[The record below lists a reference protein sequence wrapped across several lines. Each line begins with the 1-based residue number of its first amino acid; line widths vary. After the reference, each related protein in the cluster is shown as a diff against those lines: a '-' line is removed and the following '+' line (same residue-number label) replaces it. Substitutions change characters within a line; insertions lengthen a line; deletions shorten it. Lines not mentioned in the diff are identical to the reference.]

1 MDRLCNYQTY
11 LTNVGTDIAK
21 KLETGMI
28 NNNSSSWDKWLQ
40 EYNNSISPQTQYN
53 YAMKIAKNLNGGGM
67 TKRKTKTNKRKTK
80 TNKQKT
86 KTNKQKTKTNKRK
99 TKLNKKK

>member
-11 LTNVGTDIAK
+11 LTKVGTDIAK
-21 KLETGMI
+21 NLETGMI

-53 YAMKIAKNLNGGGM
+53 YAMKIAKKLNGGGKN
-67 TKRKTKTNKRKTK
+67 KRKTKTNKRKTK
-80 TNKQKT
+80 M
-86 KTNKQKTKTNKRK
+86 KTNKRK
-99 TKLNKKK
+99 M